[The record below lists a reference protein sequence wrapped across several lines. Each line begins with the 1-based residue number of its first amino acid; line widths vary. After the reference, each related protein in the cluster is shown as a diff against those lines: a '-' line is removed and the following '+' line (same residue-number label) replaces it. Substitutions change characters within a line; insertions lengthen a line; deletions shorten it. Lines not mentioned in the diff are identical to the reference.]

1 MIQTSCIF
9 AAMSI
14 FFAVLAVS
22 AFLEREEVD
31 IIRRLNEISS
41 RGEEIVIDIRD
52 AELQKSF
59 TERVIRPLLG
69 KATKTFNKLL
79 PTSFIE
85 ELHPSLNQAGN
96 PGGLVAGEYLTI
108 KVLCIIVVSLLGI
121 PLFNKLS
128 FYQMVAVVAG
138 VVLGLWI
145 LPDYYL
151 IRLARNRGL
160 EIERSMPDVL
170 DLLTVSIE
178 AGYGWD
184 AALMKVTEKRKGA
197 LAREFRQV
205 AQEVKMGKPRRK
217 ALRDLATRVNVD
229 SLTTFTTAII
239 QADQLGLRLGD
250 VLRTQSELI
259 RHKRRQEIEEEAMK
273 APIKMLVPMLI
284 FIFPVIFIV
293 LLGPAV
299 VQMLKVL

>member
-79 PTSFIE
+79 PTSIIE
-85 ELHPSLNQAGN
+85 ELQPKLNQAGN